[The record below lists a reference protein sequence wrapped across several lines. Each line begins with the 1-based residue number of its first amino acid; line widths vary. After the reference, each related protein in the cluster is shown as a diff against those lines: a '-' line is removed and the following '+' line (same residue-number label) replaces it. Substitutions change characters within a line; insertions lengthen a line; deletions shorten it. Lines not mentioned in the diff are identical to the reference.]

1 MIKKHIMIADM
12 QVSRIGYGAMRI
24 TGEGVW
30 GMPEDQ
36 KNAILV
42 LKKAVELGVSLIDTA
57 DAYGPDTSEE
67 LIAEAL
73 SPYGKT
79 IIATKGGLT
88 RPGPGNW
95 VPDCSPEHL
104 KEAIEGSLTRL
115 KLDQIDLY
123 QLHTID
129 PNIPL
134 RDSLLALKDLQAKGK
149 IRHIGISN
157 VSVEQLKEAMEI
169 VRIVSVQNHY
179 NVANRSSED
188 VLQECERQG
197 IAFLPY
203 FPIGGGGWTAED
215 NLTNHD
221 SPLSEIAKAHSATPG
236 QIALAW
242 LLHHSPV
249 IIPIPGTASIEHLE
263 ENTAAL
269 DIELSSEEVVQIEA
283 LFPQKM

>member
-1 MIKKHIMIADM
+1 MIKKHILIADM

-30 GMPEDQ
+30 GMPKDQ
-36 KNAILV
+36 KNAIIV

-57 DAYGPDTSEE
+57 DAYGPNTSEE

-95 VPDCSPEHL
+95 VPDCSTEHL

-129 PNIPL
+129 PNVPL

-169 VRIVSVQNHY
+169 VNIVSVQNHY

-215 NLTNHD
+215 NLTTHD

>member
-129 PNIPL
+129 PNVPL